1 MKKIKSIFTVI
12 ALTVFTSIAAFAQ
25 LQTPSL
31 SPASNVSQV
40 VGFTKI
46 NINYSSPGVKG
57 RKIFGEIEKYDVTWR
72 AGANAQTIIE
82 FSTPV
87 SVGGQNLGAG
97 KYSIFITPTASGD
110 WTIHLN
116 KKAESVFAYMVDGK
130 IDEAAVAKDDAVS
143 LKGKTERG
151 GGTTERL
158 TYTISAGDNKTAMI
172 SMAWE
177 NIKVTFPVNTQV
189 DQKLEQFKSQ
199 F

>member
-1 MKKIKSIFTVI
+1 MKKIKSIFAVI
-12 ALTVFTSIAAFAQ
+12 ALTVFTSFAAFAQ

-31 SPASNVSQV
+31 SPASSVSQV

-97 KYSIFITPTASGD
+97 KYSIFITPAASGD

-151 GGTTERL
+151 GSTERL

-172 SMAWE
+172 TMAWE
-177 NIKVTFPVNTQV
+177 NVKVTFPVDTQV